1 MATITSANLG
11 NGNGSYTTDIVV
23 KDLDMTVSNYVKD
36 RTPVTNMAMS
46 KKRKVN
52 STLHIWPIDYFRT
65 PTLNAKLEGAS
76 VNTNQVENNTRANL
90 GNYTQIFTTTIGAT
104 GTARAVEQAGGDPQA
119 YQEVKQLT
127 EIMFDV
133 ELQMVR
139 ADGASIKYSGQAAT
153 QGASPNDGRR
163 FGSLYAFAGTRSG
176 NDTDGTSVL
185 NIATSDSNDTIGT
198 TANTN
203 TPFNGLL
210 SNAGLGYFTFSSGVT
225 LQAFSPVLYKQLVTT
240 AEQRFNAKITNMV
253 VPTSLR
259 TTISDNIPQSRS
271 INRFNPA
278 DKGDTIGTTVNT
290 NTPFNGI
297 LSNAGLGSFTFST
310 GVTLQA
316 FSPVLYKQLVTTA
329 EQRFNAKIT
338 NMVVPTSLRTT
349 ISDNI
354 PQSRSINRF
363 NPADKGDTIGT
374 YEGDFNYTY
383 QIDDSWVMDQTGS
396 DNTSILFLN
405 PDVVQWGSLRELGP
419 NNEVFSNA
427 DASLDQYIMEGTLIV
442 RNPAGVAVL
451 AGMTTGS
458 VVTSPRATGQVARYL
473 T

>member
-1 MATITSANLG
+1 MATITSTSLG
-11 NGNGSYTTDIVV
+11 NGNGAYATDIVV

-36 RTPVTNMAMS
+36 RTPITNMAMS
-46 KKRKVN
+46 KKRKIN
-52 STLHIWPIDYFRT
+52 STLHIWPNDYFRT
-65 PTLNAKLEGAS
+65 PALNAKLEGAS
-76 VNTNQVENNTRANL
+76 VDATAAASNTRSNL
-90 GNYTQIFTTTIGAT
+90 GNYTQIFTTVIGAT

-153 QGASPNDGRR
+153 QGASPNNGRR
-163 FGSLYAFAGTRSG
+163 FGSLYSFAGTRSG
-176 NDTDGTSVL
+176 NPTSGTAVL
-185 NIATSDSNDTIGT
+185 NLAASDSNDTTST
-198 TANTN
+198 TSTN
-203 TPFNGLL
+203 TPFNGVL
-210 SNAGLGYFTFSSGVT
+210 SNAGLGYFSFSSGQT
-225 LQAFSPVLYKQLVTT
+225 LQAFSPVLYKQLVTV

-259 TTISDNIPQSRS
+259 TS
-271 INRFNPA
+271 
-278 DKGDTIGTTVNT
+278 
-290 NTPFNGI
+290 
-297 LSNAGLGSFTFST
+297 
-310 GVTLQA
+310 
-316 FSPVLYKQLVTTA
+316 
-329 EQRFNAKIT
+329 
-338 NMVVPTSLRTT
+338 

-383 QIDDSWVMDQTGS
+383 QIDDSWVMDQTGA

-458 VVTSPRATGQVARYL
+458 VVTTPRASTQVQRYL
-473 T
+473 A

>member
-1 MATITSANLG
+1 MSTITSTSLG
-11 NGNGSYTTDIVV
+11 NGNGAYATDIVV
-23 KDLDMTVSNYVKD
+23 KDLDLTVSNYVKD
-36 RTPVTNMAMS
+36 RTPITNMAMS
-46 KKRKVN
+46 KKRKIN
-52 STLHIWPIDYFRT
+52 STLHIWPIDYFRQ
-65 PTLNAKLEGAS
+65 PTLNAKLEGAAVS
-76 VNTNQVENNTRANL
+76 ASNADSNTRANC

-153 QGASPNDGRR
+153 QGTTPNNGRR
-163 FGSLYAFAGTRSG
+163 FGSLFSFAGTRSG

-185 NIATSDSNDTIGT
+185 NIATSDGNDVTSAT
-198 TANTN
+198 DTN
-203 TPFNGLL
+203 TPFNGVL
-210 SNAGLGYFTFSSGVT
+210 SNAGLGY
-225 LQAFSPVLYKQLVTT
+225 
-240 AEQRFNAKITNMV
+240 
-253 VPTSLR
+253 
-259 TTISDNIPQSRS
+259 
-271 INRFNPA
+271 
-278 DKGDTIGTTVNT
+278 
-290 NTPFNGI
+290 
-297 LSNAGLGSFTFST
+297 FTFST

-354 PQSRSINRF
+354 PQSRTINRF

-383 QIDDSWVMDQTGS
+383 QIDDSWIMDQTGS

-405 PDVVQWGSLRELGP
+405 PDVIQWGSLRELGP

-451 AGMTTGS
+451 AAMTSGT
-458 VVTSPRATGQVARYL
+458 VVTTARPTAQVKRYL
-473 T
+473 A

>member
-1 MATITSANLG
+1 MSTITSTSLG

-23 KDLDMTVSNYVKD
+23 KDLDLTVSNYVKD
-36 RTPVTNMAMS
+36 RTPITNMAMS

-52 STLHIWPIDYFRT
+52 STLHIWPIDYFRQ
-65 PTLNAKLEGAS
+65 PTLNAKLEGAAVS
-76 VNTNQVENNTRANL
+76 ASNADSNTRANC

-163 FGSLYAFAGTRSG
+163 FGSLFSFAGTRSG

-185 NIATSDSNDTIGT
+185 NIATSDGNDV
-198 TANTN
+198 TAATNTN
-203 TPFNGLL
+203 TPFNALL

-259 TTISDNIPQSRS
+259 TTISDNIPQSR
-271 INRFNPA
+271 
-278 DKGDTIGTTVNT
+278 T
-290 NTPFNGI
+290 
-297 LSNAGLGSFTFST
+297 
-310 GVTLQA
+310 
-316 FSPVLYKQLVTTA
+316 
-329 EQRFNAKIT
+329 
-338 NMVVPTSLRTT
+338 
-349 ISDNI
+349 
-354 PQSRSINRF
+354 INRF

-383 QIDDSWVMDQTGS
+383 QIDDSWIMDQTGS

-405 PDVVQWGSLRELGP
+405 PDVIQWGSLRELGP

-451 AGMTTGS
+451 AAMTSGT
-458 VVTSPRATGQVARYL
+458 VVTSPRAATQVKRYL
-473 T
+473 A

>member
-1 MATITSANLG
+1 MATITSAALG

-23 KDLDMTVSNYVKD
+23 KDLDLTVSNYVKD

-52 STLHIWPIDYFRT
+52 STLHIWPNDYFRV
-65 PTLNAKLEGAS
+65 PALNAKLEGAS
-76 VNTNQVENNTRANL
+76 VAASDAASNTRSNL

-133 ELQMVR
+133 ELQMLR
-139 ADGASIKYSGQAAT
+139 ADGASIKYSGQSAS
-153 QGASPNDGRR
+153 QGSSPNNGRR
-163 FGSLYAFAGTRSG
+163 FGSLFAFAGTRSG
-176 NDTDGTSVL
+176 NDTDGTSIL
-185 NIATSDSNDTIGT
+185 NLASSDGTDTT
-198 TANTN
+198 TATDTN
-203 TPFNGLL
+203 TPFNGVLA
-210 SNAGLGYFTFSSGVT
+210 NAGLGYFTFSTGVT
-225 LQAFSPVLYKQLVTT
+225 LQQFSPYLYKQLVTV

-253 VPTSLR
+253 VPTSMR
-259 TTISDNIPQSRS
+259 THISD
-271 INRFNPA
+271 
-278 DKGDTIGTTVNT
+278 
-290 NTPFNGI
+290 
-297 LSNAGLGSFTFST
+297 
-310 GVTLQA
+310 
-316 FSPVLYKQLVTTA
+316 
-329 EQRFNAKIT
+329 
-338 NMVVPTSLRTT
+338 MMPT
-349 ISDNI
+349 
-354 PQSRSINRF
+354 SRSINRF

-396 DNTSILFLN
+396 DNTSALFLN
-405 PDVVQWGSLRELGP
+405 PDVIQWGSLRELGP

-451 AGMTTGS
+451 AAISPTGAA
-458 VVTSPRATGQVARYL
+458 VTAPRASTQVKRYL

>member
-1 MATITSANLG
+1 MSTITSANLG
-11 NGNGSYTTDIVV
+11 NGNGAYATDIVV

-46 KKRKVN
+46 KKRKIN

-65 PTLNAKLEGAS
+65 PSLNAKLEGAAVS
-76 VNTNQVENNTRANL
+76 ASNADNNTRANC

-139 ADGASIKYSGQAAT
+139 ADGASIKYSGQNSA
-153 QGASPNDGRR
+153 QGTAPNTGRR
-163 FGSLYAFAGTRSG
+163 FGSLYSFAGTRSG

-185 NIATSDSNDTIGT
+185 NLATSDGDDNTSAT
-198 TANTN
+198 NTN
-203 TPFNGLL
+203 TPFNGVL

-259 TTISDNIPQSRS
+259 TTISDNIPQSR
-271 INRFNPA
+271 
-278 DKGDTIGTTVNT
+278 T
-290 NTPFNGI
+290 
-297 LSNAGLGSFTFST
+297 
-310 GVTLQA
+310 
-316 FSPVLYKQLVTTA
+316 
-329 EQRFNAKIT
+329 
-338 NMVVPTSLRTT
+338 
-349 ISDNI
+349 
-354 PQSRSINRF
+354 INRF

-383 QIDDSWVMDQTGS
+383 QIDDLWIMDQTGA

-451 AGMTTGS
+451 AAMTTGTP
-458 VVTSPRATGQVARYL
+458 VTTPRAAAQVKRYL
-473 T
+473 A

>member
-1 MATITSANLG
+1 MATITSAALG

-52 STLHIWPIDYFRT
+52 STLHIWPNDYFRT
-65 PTLNAKLEGAS
+65 PALNAKLEGAAVDS
-76 VNTNQVENNTRANL
+76 TTAASNTRSNL
-90 GNYTQIFTTTIGAT
+90 GNYTQIFTTVIGAT

-133 ELQMVR
+133 ELQMLR

-153 QGASPNDGRR
+153 QGSTPNNGRR
-163 FGSLYAFAGTRSG
+163 FGSLFAFAGTRSG
-176 NDTDGTSVL
+176 NPTSGTSVL
-185 NIATSDSNDTIGT
+185 NLAASDSNDTTST
-198 TANTN
+198 TSTN
-203 TPFNGLL
+203 TPFNGSLA
-210 SNAGLGYFTFSSGVT
+210 NAGLGYFSFATGQT
-225 LQAFSPVLYKQLVTT
+225 LQAFSPVLYKQLVT
-240 AEQRFNAKITNMV
+240 V
-253 VPTSLR
+253 
-259 TTISDNIPQSRS
+259 
-271 INRFNPA
+271 
-278 DKGDTIGTTVNT
+278 
-290 NTPFNGI
+290 
-297 LSNAGLGSFTFST
+297 
-310 GVTLQA
+310 
-316 FSPVLYKQLVTTA
+316 A

-427 DASLDQYIMEGTLIV
+427 DASLDQYILEGTLIV

-451 AGMTTGS
+451 AGMTTGA
-458 VVTSPRATGQVARYL
+458 VVTTPRASAQVARYL
-473 T
+473 A

>member
-1 MATITSANLG
+1 MSTITSANLG

-36 RTPVTNMAMS
+36 RTPLTNMAMS

-52 STLHIWPIDYFRT
+52 STLHIWPVDYYRT
-65 PTLNAKLEGAS
+65 PALNAKLEGAAVTAS
-76 VNTNQVENNTRANL
+76 AADSNTRANC
-90 GNYTQIFTTTIGAT
+90 GNYTQIFTTVIGAT

-153 QGASPNDGRR
+153 QGTSPNDGRR

-185 NIATSDSNDTIGT
+185 NLAASDGTDTTSAT
-198 TANTN
+198 NTN
-203 TPFNGLL
+203 TPFNALL
-210 SNAGLGYFTFSSGVT
+210 SNAGLGYFTFASGVT
-225 LQAFSPVLYKQLVTT
+225 LQQFSPYLYKQLVTT

-253 VPTSLR
+253 VPTSMR
-259 TTISDNIPQSRS
+259 THISD
-271 INRFNPA
+271 
-278 DKGDTIGTTVNT
+278 
-290 NTPFNGI
+290 
-297 LSNAGLGSFTFST
+297 
-310 GVTLQA
+310 
-316 FSPVLYKQLVTTA
+316 
-329 EQRFNAKIT
+329 
-338 NMVVPTSLRTT
+338 MMPT
-349 ISDNI
+349 
-354 PQSRSINRF
+354 SRSINRF

-383 QIDDSWVMDQTGS
+383 QIDDSWVMDQTGA
-396 DNTSILFLN
+396 DNTSALFLN
-405 PDVVQWGSLRELGP
+405 PDVIQWGSLRELGP
-419 NNEVFSNA
+419 NNEVFSSA

-451 AGMTTGS
+451 AAVSPTGAA
-458 VVTSPRATGQVARYL
+458 VTAPRPTAQVKRYL
-473 T
+473 A

>member
-1 MATITSANLG
+1 MSTITSTSLG
-11 NGNGSYTTDIVV
+11 NGNGAYATDIVV

-36 RTPVTNMAMS
+36 RTPVCNMAMS
-46 KKRKVN
+46 KKRKIN
-52 STLHIWPIDYFRT
+52 STLHIWPNDFFRV
-65 PTLNAKLEGAS
+65 PALNAKLEGAAVTAS
-76 VNTNQVENNTRANL
+76 AADNNTRSNL

-133 ELQMVR
+133 ELQLLR

-153 QGASPNDGRR
+153 QGTAPNTGRR
-163 FGSLYAFAGTRSG
+163 FGSLFAFAGTRSG

-185 NIATSDSNDTIGT
+185 NLAVSDGDDTT
-198 TANTN
+198 TAVNTN
-203 TPFNGLL
+203 TPFNGVL
-210 SNAGLGYFTFSSGVT
+210 SNAGLGYFT
-225 LQAFSPVLYKQLVTT
+225 Y
-240 AEQRFNAKITNMV
+240 
-253 VPTSLR
+253 
-259 TTISDNIPQSRS
+259 
-271 INRFNPA
+271 
-278 DKGDTIGTTVNT
+278 
-290 NTPFNGI
+290 
-297 LSNAGLGSFTFST
+297 ST

-316 FSPVLYKQLVTTA
+316 FSPVLYKQLVTVA

-396 DNTSILFLN
+396 DNTSILFMN

-451 AGMTTGS
+451 AAMTTGA
-458 VVTSPRATGQVARYL
+458 VTTTPRPTAQVKRYL
-473 T
+473 A

>member
-1 MATITSANLG
+1 MSTITSTSLG
-11 NGNGSYTTDIVV
+11 NGNGAYATDIVV
-23 KDLDMTVSNYVKD
+23 KDLDLTVSNYVKD
-36 RTPVTNMAMS
+36 RTPITNMAMS
-46 KKRKVN
+46 KKRKIN
-52 STLHIWPIDYFRT
+52 STLHIWPIDYFRQ
-65 PTLNAKLEGAS
+65 PTLNAKLEGAAVTAS
-76 VNTNQVENNTRANL
+76 NADSNTRANC

-153 QGASPNDGRR
+153 QGTAPNTGRR
-163 FGSLYAFAGTRSG
+163 FGSLFSFAGTRSG

-185 NIATSDSNDTIGT
+185 NIATSDGNDVTSAT
-198 TANTN
+198 DTN
-203 TPFNGLL
+203 TPFNGVL
-210 SNAGLGYFTFSSGVT
+210 SNAGLGYFTFSTGVT
-225 LQAFSPVLYKQLVTT
+225 LQAFSPVLYKQLVTV

-259 TTISDNIPQSRS
+259 TTISDNIPQSR
-271 INRFNPA
+271 
-278 DKGDTIGTTVNT
+278 T
-290 NTPFNGI
+290 
-297 LSNAGLGSFTFST
+297 
-310 GVTLQA
+310 
-316 FSPVLYKQLVTTA
+316 
-329 EQRFNAKIT
+329 
-338 NMVVPTSLRTT
+338 
-349 ISDNI
+349 
-354 PQSRSINRF
+354 INRF

-383 QIDDSWVMDQTGS
+383 QIDDSWIMDQTGS

-405 PDVVQWGSLRELGP
+405 PDVIQWGSLRELGP

-451 AGMTTGS
+451 AAMTTGT
-458 VVTSPRATGQVARYL
+458 VVTSARAAAQVKRYL
-473 T
+473 A

>member
-1 MATITSANLG
+1 MATITSAALG

-46 KKRKVN
+46 KKRKIN
-52 STLHIWPIDYFRT
+52 STLHIWPNDYFRV
-65 PTLNAKLEGAS
+65 PALNAKLEGAS
-76 VNTNQVENNTRANL
+76 VTAGAAASNTRSNL
-90 GNYTQIFTTTIGAT
+90 GNYTQIFTTVIGAT

-133 ELQMVR
+133 ELQMLR

-153 QGASPNDGRR
+153 QGSTPNDGRR
-163 FGSLYAFAGTRSG
+163 FGSLFAFAGTRSG

-185 NIATSDSNDTIGT
+185 NLAASDSDDTT
-198 TANTN
+198 SAVATN
-203 TPFNGLL
+203 TPFNGSLA
-210 SNAGLGYFTFSSGVT
+210 NAGLGYFTFSSGVT
-225 LQAFSPVLYKQLVTT
+225 LQAFSPVLYKQLVT
-240 AEQRFNAKITNMV
+240 V
-253 VPTSLR
+253 
-259 TTISDNIPQSRS
+259 
-271 INRFNPA
+271 
-278 DKGDTIGTTVNT
+278 
-290 NTPFNGI
+290 
-297 LSNAGLGSFTFST
+297 
-310 GVTLQA
+310 
-316 FSPVLYKQLVTTA
+316 A

-451 AGMTTGS
+451 AAMTTGA
-458 VVTSPRATGQVARYL
+458 VVTTPRAAAQVKRYL
-473 T
+473 A

>member
-1 MATITSANLG
+1 MSTITSANLG

-36 RTPVTNMAMS
+36 RTPLTNMAMS

-52 STLHIWPIDYFRT
+52 STLHIWPVDYYRV
-65 PTLNAKLEGAS
+65 PALNAKLEGAAVAAS
-76 VNTNQVENNTRANL
+76 DAANNTRANC
-90 GNYTQIFTTTIGAT
+90 GNYTQIFTTVIGAT

-133 ELQMVR
+133 ELQLVR

-153 QGASPNDGRR
+153 QGSSPNNGRR
-163 FGSLYAFAGTRSG
+163 LGSLYSFAGTRSG

-185 NIATSDSNDTIGT
+185 NIATSDGNDVTSAT
-198 TANTN
+198 NTN
-203 TPFNGLL
+203 QPFNGLL

-225 LQAFSPVLYKQLVTT
+225 LQQFSPYLYKQLVTT

-253 VPTSLR
+253 VPTSMR
-259 TTISDNIPQSRS
+259 THISD
-271 INRFNPA
+271 
-278 DKGDTIGTTVNT
+278 
-290 NTPFNGI
+290 
-297 LSNAGLGSFTFST
+297 
-310 GVTLQA
+310 
-316 FSPVLYKQLVTTA
+316 
-329 EQRFNAKIT
+329 
-338 NMVVPTSLRTT
+338 MMPT
-349 ISDNI
+349 
-354 PQSRSINRF
+354 SRSINRF

-383 QIDDSWVMDQTGS
+383 QIDDSWVMDQTGA
-396 DNTSILFLN
+396 DNTSALFLN
-405 PDVVQWGSLRELGP
+405 PDVIQWGSLRELGP
-419 NNEVFSNA
+419 NNEVFSSA

-451 AGMTTGS
+451 AAISPTGAT
-458 VVTSPRATGQVARYL
+458 VTAPRTSTQCQRYL

>member
-1 MATITSANLG
+1 MSTITSANLG

-52 STLHIWPIDYFRT
+52 STLHIWPNDYFRV
-65 PTLNAKLEGAS
+65 PALNAKLEGAGVAAS
-76 VNTNQVENNTRANL
+76 DAASNTRANC
-90 GNYTQIFTTTIGAT
+90 GNYTQIFTTVIGAT
-104 GTARAVEQAGGDPQA
+104 GTSRAVEQAGGDPQA

-133 ELQMVR
+133 ELQMLR
-139 ADGASIKYSGQAAT
+139 ADGASIKYSGQASS
-153 QGASPNDGRR
+153 QGTSPNNGRR
-163 FGSLYAFAGTRSG
+163 FGSLFSFAGTRSG
-176 NDTDGTSVL
+176 NPTSGTAVL
-185 NIATSDSNDTIGT
+185 NLASSDSNDTTST
-198 TANTN
+198 TSTN

-210 SNAGLGYFTFSSGVT
+210 SNAGLGYFSFSTGQT
-225 LQAFSPVLYKQLVTT
+225 LQAFSPVLYKQLVTV

-259 TTISDNIPQSRS
+259 TTISDNI
-271 INRFNPA
+271 A
-278 DKGDTIGTTVNT
+278 
-290 NTPFNGI
+290 
-297 LSNAGLGSFTFST
+297 
-310 GVTLQA
+310 
-316 FSPVLYKQLVTTA
+316 
-329 EQRFNAKIT
+329 
-338 NMVVPTSLRTT
+338 
-349 ISDNI
+349 
-354 PQSRSINRF
+354 QSRSINRF

-405 PDVVQWGSLRELGP
+405 PDVIQWGSLRELGP

-451 AGMTTGS
+451 AGMTTGT
-458 VVTSPRATGQVARYL
+458 VVTSARASTQVQRYIA
-473 T
+473 

>member
-1 MATITSANLG
+1 MSTITSTSLG
-11 NGNGSYTTDIVV
+11 NGNGAYATDIVV

-36 RTPVTNMAMS
+36 RTPVCNMAMS
-46 KKRKVN
+46 KKRKIN
-52 STLHIWPIDYFRT
+52 STLHIWPNDFFRV
-65 PTLNAKLEGAS
+65 PALNAKLEGAAVTAS
-76 VNTNQVENNTRANL
+76 AADNNTRSNL

-133 ELQMVR
+133 ELQLLR

-153 QGASPNDGRR
+153 QGTAPNTGRR
-163 FGSLYAFAGTRSG
+163 FGSLFAFAGTRSG

-185 NIATSDSNDTIGT
+185 NLAVSDGDDTTS
-198 TANTN
+198 AVNTN
-203 TPFNGLL
+203 TPFNGVL
-210 SNAGLGYFTFSSGVT
+210 SNAGLGYFT
-225 LQAFSPVLYKQLVTT
+225 Y
-240 AEQRFNAKITNMV
+240 
-253 VPTSLR
+253 
-259 TTISDNIPQSRS
+259 
-271 INRFNPA
+271 
-278 DKGDTIGTTVNT
+278 
-290 NTPFNGI
+290 
-297 LSNAGLGSFTFST
+297 ST

-316 FSPVLYKQLVTTA
+316 FSPVLYKQLVTVA

-451 AGMTTGS
+451 AAMTTGA
-458 VVTSPRATGQVARYL
+458 VVTTPRPTAQVKRYL
-473 T
+473 S

>member
-1 MATITSANLG
+1 MSTITSANLG

-23 KDLDMTVSNYVKD
+23 KDMDLTVSNYVKD

-46 KKRKVN
+46 KKRKIN
-52 STLHIWPIDYFRT
+52 STLHIWPNDYFRT
-65 PTLNAKLEGAS
+65 PALNAKLEGAS
-76 VNTNQVENNTRANL
+76 VDSTTAASNTRSNL
-90 GNYTQIFTTTIGAT
+90 GNYTQIFTTVIGAT

-153 QGASPNDGRR
+153 QGSTPNNGRR

-176 NDTDGTSVL
+176 NPTSGTAVLNLASSDGTDT
-185 NIATSDSNDTIGT
+185 TST
-198 TANTN
+198 TSTN
-203 TPFNGLL
+203 VPFNALL
-210 SNAGLGYFTFSSGVT
+210 SNAGLGYFSYSSGQT
-225 LQAFSPVLYKQLVTT
+225 LQAFSPVLYKQLVT
-240 AEQRFNAKITNMV
+240 V
-253 VPTSLR
+253 
-259 TTISDNIPQSRS
+259 
-271 INRFNPA
+271 
-278 DKGDTIGTTVNT
+278 
-290 NTPFNGI
+290 
-297 LSNAGLGSFTFST
+297 
-310 GVTLQA
+310 
-316 FSPVLYKQLVTTA
+316 A

-383 QIDDSWVMDQTGS
+383 QIDDCWVMDQTGA

-405 PDVVQWGSLRELGP
+405 PDVIQWGSLRELGP

-458 VVTSPRATGQVARYL
+458 VVTSPRASAQVARYL

>member
-1 MATITSANLG
+1 MSTITSTSLG

-23 KDLDMTVSNYVKD
+23 KDLDLTVYNYVKD
-36 RTPVTNMAMS
+36 RTPITNMAMS
-46 KKRKVN
+46 KKRKIN

-65 PTLNAKLEGAS
+65 PTLNAKLEGAAVTAS
-76 VNTNQVENNTRANL
+76 NADSNTRANC

-153 QGASPNDGRR
+153 QGASPNNGRR
-163 FGSLYAFAGTRSG
+163 FGSLYSFAGTRSG
-176 NDTDGTSVL
+176 NETDGVSVL
-185 NIATSDSNDTIGT
+185 NLATSDGNDVTSA
-198 TANTN
+198 TATN
-203 TPFNGLL
+203 QPFNGLL

-225 LQAFSPVLYKQLVTT
+225 LQQFSPYLYKQLVTT

-253 VPTSLR
+253 VPTSMR
-259 TTISDNIPQSRS
+259 THISD
-271 INRFNPA
+271 
-278 DKGDTIGTTVNT
+278 
-290 NTPFNGI
+290 
-297 LSNAGLGSFTFST
+297 
-310 GVTLQA
+310 
-316 FSPVLYKQLVTTA
+316 
-329 EQRFNAKIT
+329 
-338 NMVVPTSLRTT
+338 MMPT
-349 ISDNI
+349 
-354 PQSRSINRF
+354 SRSINRF

-383 QIDDSWVMDQTGS
+383 QIDDSWVMDQTGA
-396 DNTSILFLN
+396 DNTSALFLN
-405 PDVVQWGSLRELGP
+405 PDVIQWGSLRELGP
-419 NNEVFSNA
+419 NNEVFSSA

-451 AGMTTGS
+451 ANISPTGAA
-458 VVTSPRATGQVARYL
+458 VTAPRPSTQVQRYL
-473 T
+473 A

>member
-1 MATITSANLG
+1 MATITSTSLG
-11 NGNGSYTTDIVV
+11 NGNGAYATDIVV

-36 RTPVTNMAMS
+36 RTPITNMAMS
-46 KKRKVN
+46 KKRKIN
-52 STLHIWPIDYFRT
+52 STLHIWPNDYFRT
-65 PTLNAKLEGAS
+65 PVLNAKLEGAAVDS
-76 VNTNQVENNTRANL
+76 TAAASNTRSNL
-90 GNYTQIFTTTIGAT
+90 GNYTQIFTTVIGAT

-133 ELQMVR
+133 ELQMLR

-153 QGASPNDGRR
+153 QGASPNNGRR
-163 FGSLYAFAGTRSG
+163 FGSLYSFAGTRSG
-176 NDTDGTSVL
+176 NPTSGTSVL
-185 NIATSDSNDTIGT
+185 NLAASDGTDTTTATS
-198 TANTN
+198 TN
-203 TPFNGLL
+203 VPFNGVL
-210 SNAGLGYFTFSSGVT
+210 SNSGLGYFSFSTGQT
-225 LQAFSPVLYKQLVTT
+225 LQAFSPVLYKQLVTV

-259 TTISDNIPQSRS
+259 TS
-271 INRFNPA
+271 
-278 DKGDTIGTTVNT
+278 
-290 NTPFNGI
+290 
-297 LSNAGLGSFTFST
+297 
-310 GVTLQA
+310 
-316 FSPVLYKQLVTTA
+316 
-329 EQRFNAKIT
+329 
-338 NMVVPTSLRTT
+338 

-383 QIDDSWVMDQTGS
+383 QIDDSWVMDQTGA

-451 AGMTTGS
+451 AGMTTGA
-458 VVTSPRATGQVARYL
+458 VVTTPRSSTQVQRYL
-473 T
+473 A

>member
-1 MATITSANLG
+1 MATITSAALG

-52 STLHIWPIDYFRT
+52 STLHIWPNDYFRV
-65 PTLNAKLEGAS
+65 PALNAKLEGAAVDS
-76 VNTNQVENNTRANL
+76 TTAASNTRSNL
-90 GNYTQIFTTTIGAT
+90 GNYTQIFTTVIGAT

-139 ADGASIKYSGQAAT
+139 ADAASIKYSGQASTT
-153 QGASPNDGRR
+153 QSSPNNGRR
-163 FGSLYAFAGTRSG
+163 FGSLFSFAGTRSG
-176 NDTDGTSVL
+176 NPTSGTAVL
-185 NIATSDSNDTIGT
+185 NIATSDSNDTT
-198 TANTN
+198 SATSTN
-203 TPFNGLL
+203 TPFNGSLA
-210 SNAGLGYFTFSSGVT
+210 NAGLGYFSFATGQT
-225 LQAFSPVLYKQLVTT
+225 LQAFSPVLYKQLVTV

-259 TTISDNIPQSRS
+259 TS
-271 INRFNPA
+271 
-278 DKGDTIGTTVNT
+278 
-290 NTPFNGI
+290 
-297 LSNAGLGSFTFST
+297 
-310 GVTLQA
+310 
-316 FSPVLYKQLVTTA
+316 
-329 EQRFNAKIT
+329 
-338 NMVVPTSLRTT
+338 

-383 QIDDSWVMDQTGS
+383 QIDDCWVVDQTGS

-405 PDVVQWGSLRELGP
+405 PDVIQWGSLRELGP

-458 VVTSPRATGQVARYL
+458 VVTTPRATGQVARYL

>member
-1 MATITSANLG
+1 MSTITSANLG

-23 KDLDMTVSNYVKD
+23 KDLDLTVSNYVKD

-46 KKRKVN
+46 KKRKIN
-52 STLHIWPIDYFRT
+52 STLHIWPNDYFRT
-65 PTLNAKLEGAS
+65 PALNAKLEGAS
-76 VNTNQVENNTRANL
+76 VTAGDAASNTRSNL
-90 GNYTQIFTTTIGAT
+90 GNYTQIFTTVIGAT

-133 ELQMVR
+133 ELQMLR

-153 QGASPNDGRR
+153 QGSSPNNGRR
-163 FGSLYAFAGTRSG
+163 FGSLFAFAGTRSG

-185 NIATSDSNDTIGT
+185 NLAASDSDDTT
-198 TANTN
+198 TAVNTN
-203 TPFNGLL
+203 TPFNGSLA
-210 SNAGLGYFTFSSGVT
+210 NAGLGYFTFSSGVT
-225 LQAFSPVLYKQLVTT
+225 LQAFSPVLYKQLVT
-240 AEQRFNAKITNMV
+240 V
-253 VPTSLR
+253 
-259 TTISDNIPQSRS
+259 
-271 INRFNPA
+271 
-278 DKGDTIGTTVNT
+278 
-290 NTPFNGI
+290 
-297 LSNAGLGSFTFST
+297 
-310 GVTLQA
+310 
-316 FSPVLYKQLVTTA
+316 A

-451 AGMTTGS
+451 AAMTTGA
-458 VVTSPRATGQVARYL
+458 VVTTARPAAQVKRYL
-473 T
+473 A

>member
-1 MATITSANLG
+1 MSTITSTSLG
-11 NGNGSYTTDIVV
+11 NGNGAYATDIVV
-23 KDLDMTVSNYVKD
+23 KDLDLTVSNYVKD
-36 RTPVTNMAMS
+36 RTPITNMAMS
-46 KKRKVN
+46 KKRKIN
-52 STLHIWPIDYFRT
+52 STLHIWPIDYFRQ
-65 PTLNAKLEGAS
+65 PTLNAKLEGAAVTAS
-76 VNTNQVENNTRANL
+76 NADSNTRANC

-153 QGASPNDGRR
+153 QGTAPNTGRR
-163 FGSLYAFAGTRSG
+163 FGSLFSFAGTRSG

-185 NIATSDSNDTIGT
+185 NIATSDGNDVTSAT
-198 TANTN
+198 DTN
-203 TPFNGLL
+203 TPFNGVL
-210 SNAGLGYFTFSSGVT
+210 SNAGLGY
-225 LQAFSPVLYKQLVTT
+225 
-240 AEQRFNAKITNMV
+240 
-253 VPTSLR
+253 
-259 TTISDNIPQSRS
+259 
-271 INRFNPA
+271 
-278 DKGDTIGTTVNT
+278 
-290 NTPFNGI
+290 
-297 LSNAGLGSFTFST
+297 FTFST

-383 QIDDSWVMDQTGS
+383 QIDDSWIMDQTGS

-405 PDVVQWGSLRELGP
+405 PDVIQWGSLRELGP

-451 AGMTTGS
+451 AAMTTGA
-458 VVTSPRATGQVARYL
+458 VVTTARAATQVKRYL
-473 T
+473 A

>member
-1 MATITSANLG
+1 MSTITSTSLG
-11 NGNGSYTTDIVV
+11 NGNGPYQTDIVV

-65 PTLNAKLEGAS
+65 PSLNAKQEGAG
-76 VNTNQVENNTRANL
+76 VDTNQIENNTRANL

-139 ADGASIKYSGQAAT
+139 ADGASIKYSGQNAA
-153 QGASPNDGRR
+153 QGSSPNNGRR
-163 FGSLYAFAGTRSG
+163 FGSLFAFAGTRSG
-176 NDTDGTSVL
+176 NDTDGTSYL
-185 NIATSDSNDTIGT
+185 NIATSDSDDTIGT
-198 TANTN
+198 TVNTN

-210 SNAGLGYFTFSSGVT
+210 SNAGLCY
-225 LQAFSPVLYKQLVTT
+225 
-240 AEQRFNAKITNMV
+240 
-253 VPTSLR
+253 
-259 TTISDNIPQSRS
+259 
-271 INRFNPA
+271 
-278 DKGDTIGTTVNT
+278 
-290 NTPFNGI
+290 
-297 LSNAGLGSFTFST
+297 FTFST

-383 QIDDSWVMDQTGS
+383 QIDDNWIMDQTGS

-451 AGMTTGS
+451 AAMTTG
-458 VVTSPRATGQVARYL
+458 TPITTPRPAAQVKRYL
-473 T
+473 A

>member
-36 RTPVTNMAMS
+36 RTPLTNMAMS

-52 STLHIWPIDYFRT
+52 STLHIWPVDYYRT
-65 PTLNAKLEGAS
+65 PALNAKLEGAAVS
-76 VNTNQVENNTRANL
+76 ASSADSNTRANC
-90 GNYTQIFTTTIGAT
+90 GNYTQIFTTVIGAT

-153 QGASPNDGRR
+153 QGASPNNGRR
-163 FGSLYAFAGTRSG
+163 FGSLYSFAGTRSG
-176 NDTDGTSVL
+176 NETDGTSVL
-185 NIATSDSNDTIGT
+185 NLATSDGNDTT
-198 TANTN
+198 SATATN
-203 TPFNGLL
+203 QPFNGLL
-210 SNAGLGYFTFSSGVT
+210 SNAGLGYFTFASGVT
-225 LQAFSPVLYKQLVTT
+225 LQQFSPYLYKQLVTT

-253 VPTSLR
+253 VPTSMR
-259 TTISDNIPQSRS
+259 THISD
-271 INRFNPA
+271 
-278 DKGDTIGTTVNT
+278 
-290 NTPFNGI
+290 
-297 LSNAGLGSFTFST
+297 
-310 GVTLQA
+310 
-316 FSPVLYKQLVTTA
+316 
-329 EQRFNAKIT
+329 
-338 NMVVPTSLRTT
+338 MMPT
-349 ISDNI
+349 
-354 PQSRSINRF
+354 SRSINRF

-451 AGMTTGS
+451 AAMTTGS
-458 VVTSPRATGQVARYL
+458 VVTTPRAAAQVKRYL
-473 T
+473 A

>member
-1 MATITSANLG
+1 MSTITSANLG

-36 RTPVTNMAMS
+36 RTPITNMAMS

-52 STLHIWPIDYFRT
+52 STLHIWPVDYYRV
-65 PTLNAKLEGAS
+65 PALNAKLEGAA
-76 VNTNQVENNTRANL
+76 VTAALAADNTRANC
-90 GNYTQIFTTTIGAT
+90 GNYTQIFTTVIGAT

-139 ADGASIKYSGQAAT
+139 ADGASIKYSGQSAT
-153 QGASPNDGRR
+153 QGGGAPNTGRR

-185 NIATSDSNDTIGT
+185 NIATNDGNDVTSAT
-198 TANTN
+198 DTN
-203 TPFNGLL
+203 QPFNGLL

-225 LQAFSPVLYKQLVTT
+225 TQQFSPFLYKQLVTT

-253 VPTSLR
+253 VPTSMR
-259 TTISDNIPQSRS
+259 THISD
-271 INRFNPA
+271 
-278 DKGDTIGTTVNT
+278 
-290 NTPFNGI
+290 
-297 LSNAGLGSFTFST
+297 
-310 GVTLQA
+310 TL
-316 FSPVLYKQLVTTA
+316 
-329 EQRFNAKIT
+329 
-338 NMVVPTSLRTT
+338 PT
-349 ISDNI
+349 
-354 PQSRSINRF
+354 SRSINRF

-383 QIDDSWVMDQTGS
+383 QIDDSWVMDQTGA
-396 DNTSILFLN
+396 DNTSVLFLN
-405 PDVVQWGSLRELGP
+405 PDVIQWGSLRELGP
-419 NNEVFSNA
+419 NNEVFSSA

-451 AGMTTGS
+451 AAISPTGAA
-458 VVTSPRATGQVARYL
+458 VTAPRTAAKCQRYL

>member
-36 RTPVTNMAMS
+36 RTPITNMAMS
-46 KKRKVN
+46 KKRKIN
-52 STLHIWPIDYFRT
+52 STLHIWPNDFFRV
-65 PTLNAKLEGAS
+65 PSLNAKLEGAAVAS
-76 VNTNQVENNTRANL
+76 SDAASNTRANL
-90 GNYTQIFTTTIGAT
+90 GNYSQIFTTVIGAT

-133 ELQMVR
+133 ELQMLR

-153 QGASPNDGRR
+153 QGGSPNNGRR
-163 FGSLYAFAGTRSG
+163 FGSLYSFAGTRSG
-176 NDTDGTSVL
+176 NDTDGTSIL
-185 NIATSDSNDTIGT
+185 NIATADGNDV
-198 TANTN
+198 TAATDTN

-210 SNAGLGYFTFSSGVT
+210 SNAGLGYFTFSAGVT
-225 LQAFSPVLYKQLVTT
+225 LQQFSPFLYKQLVTT

-253 VPTSLR
+253 VPTSMR
-259 TTISDNIPQSRS
+259 THISDQMPTSRS

-278 DKGDTIGTTVNT
+278 DKGDTI
-290 NTPFNGI
+290 
-297 LSNAGLGSFTFST
+297 SS
-310 GVTLQA
+310 
-316 FSPVLYKQLVTTA
+316 
-329 EQRFNAKIT
+329 
-338 NMVVPTSLRTT
+338 
-349 ISDNI
+349 
-354 PQSRSINRF
+354 
-363 NPADKGDTIGT
+363 

-383 QIDDSWVMDQTGS
+383 QIDDSWVMDQTGC
-396 DNTSILFLN
+396 DNTSALFLN
-405 PDVVQWGSLRELGP
+405 PDVIQWGSLRELGP

-451 AGMTTGS
+451 AAVSPTGAA
-458 VVTSPRATGQVARYL
+458 VTAPRPTAQVKRYL
-473 T
+473 A

>member
-1 MATITSANLG
+1 MATITSASLG
-11 NGNGSYTTDIVV
+11 NGNGSYQTDIVV
-23 KDLDMTVSNYVKD
+23 KDMDLTVSNYVKD
-36 RTPVTNMAMS
+36 RTPITNMAMA
-46 KKRKVN
+46 KKRKIN
-52 STLHIWPIDYFRT
+52 STLHIWPNDYYRT
-65 PTLNAKLEGAS
+65 PALNAKLEGAAVTS
-76 VNTNQVENNTRANL
+76 SDAASNTRSNL
-90 GNYTQIFTTTIGAT
+90 GNYTQIFTTVIGAT

-139 ADGASIKYSGQAAT
+139 ADGASIKYAGQAAT
-153 QGASPNDGRR
+153 QGSSPNNGRR
-163 FGSLYAFAGTRSG
+163 FGSLFSFAGTRSG
-176 NDTDGTSVL
+176 NATDGTDIL
-185 NIATSDSNDTIGT
+185 NLATSDSNDVTS
-198 TANTN
+198 AVDTN
-203 TPFNGLL
+203 TPFNGNQA
-210 SNAGLGYFTFSSGVT
+210 NAGLGYFTFSSGVT
-225 LQAFSPVLYKQLVTT
+225 LQPFSPVLYKQLVTV

-253 VPTSLR
+253 VPTSMR
-259 TTISDNIPQSRS
+259 T
-271 INRFNPA
+271 A
-278 DKGDTIGTTVNT
+278 
-290 NTPFNGI
+290 
-297 LSNAGLGSFTFST
+297 
-310 GVTLQA
+310 
-316 FSPVLYKQLVTTA
+316 
-329 EQRFNAKIT
+329 
-338 NMVVPTSLRTT
+338 

-451 AGMTTGS
+451 AAITNTGS
-458 VVTSPRATGQVARYL
+458 VVTTPRATAQVKRYL
-473 T
+473 A